1 MKTAESPDNEVKFQ
15 GYRLLVMLLPR
26 THAAT
31 LQYFLSFLLKVVEK
45 REINGMDT
53 RNIATIIG
61 PNILRPKPRPKA
73 RVIHMRHERVTEV
86 VQLMIERQDEL
97 WQVTN
102 DLMEEA
108 GQLHLRSG

>member
-1 MKTAESPDNEVKFQ
+1 MKTAESPDSEVKFQ

-31 LQYFLSFLLKVVEK
+31 LQYFLSFLQEVAAKK
-45 REINGMDT
+45 DANGMDT

-73 RVIHMRHERVTEV
+73 RVIHMMHERVTEV
-86 VQLMIERQDEL
+86 VYR
-97 WQVTN
+97 TRYSS
-102 DLMEEA
+102 DLME
-108 GQLHLRSG
+108 